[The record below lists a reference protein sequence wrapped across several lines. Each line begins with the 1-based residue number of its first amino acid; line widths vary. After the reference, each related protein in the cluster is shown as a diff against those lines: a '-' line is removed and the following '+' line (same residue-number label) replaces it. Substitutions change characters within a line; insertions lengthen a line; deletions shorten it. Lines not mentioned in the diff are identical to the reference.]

1 MIRPTNKQ
9 VTDLL
14 KEKEVDT
21 KCTGTY
27 AKTGLKT
34 LKEWEKIIKPEKPL

>member
-14 KEKEVDT
+14 KEKKLIQSVLGHT
-21 KCTGTY
+21 PKLAWKHY
-27 AKTGLKT
+27 
-34 LKEWEKIIKPEKPL
+34 KEWEKIIKPEKPF